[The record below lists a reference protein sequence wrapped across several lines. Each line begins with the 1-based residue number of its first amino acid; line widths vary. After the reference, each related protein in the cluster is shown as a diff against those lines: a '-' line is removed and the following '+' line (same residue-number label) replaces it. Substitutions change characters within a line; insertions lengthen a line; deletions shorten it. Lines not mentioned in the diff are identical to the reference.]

1 MPTLEIAV
9 DARGVT
15 QGLQQA
21 NRALDETAQKADRA
35 EREVKQIG
43 QTSSVAGRDMGA
55 AFAATGG
62 GLAITNGL
70 VGISDGFRSANSS
83 LAAFAAAQ
91 ALLDLGRFA
100 EDMKGVT
107 AATGQTTSIWSTLGT
122 IIKAHPLMTIATVLA
137 GAAAAMGIF
146 SGETEEAADEME
158 RLGAAMEKAQASQY
172 VQQVLGLSQEPGVRG
187 RQAAVI
193 GALETYQQGAQRGQ
207 FQTFGQ
213 FGATL
218 GLTPQQ
224 LEERLGRAGPEVRM
238 AMPTGLDFT
247 GQYTPFEER
256 RVPRQA
262 AEFIVRQLYRELL
275 TEAQELQ
282 RAPGMGLMGYGIDR
296 MMAVAQRTREGLAAG
311 GAGGQFQMT
320 GQVADSGFS
329 IFDVGQ
335 AGGAFARGGV
345 VYPRGFGTGQALMRR
360 PGFPGTFGYEP
371 PAGAPV
377 GGLGMT
383 GYMMDV
389 GMQTAAQ
396 MQAMANEQAAEAENR
411 MRELV
416 ALGENFGQTI
426 GDAFMRVAD
435 GTMSAK
441 QAMAELV
448 RQFAQIAAQNAFRGI
463 GGAVAGSFAPTQTQA
478 TANVGGVTPGFSGN
492 VPGQG

>member
-107 AATGQTTSIWSTLGT
+107 AATGQTTSIWSTLGS

-146 SGETEEAADEME
+146 GGETEEAADEME

-282 RAPGMGLMGYGIDR
+282 RAPGMGLLGYGIDR
-296 MMAVAQRTREGLAAG
+296 MMAVAQRTRAGMAAG

-377 GGLGMT
+377 GGGLGLT
-383 GYMMDV
+383 GYMFDM
-389 GMQTAAQ
+389 GMQAGQQSLDLAKQ
-396 MQAMANEQAAEAENR
+396 QSAEAKQAMD
-411 MRELV
+411 ELI
-416 ALGENFGQTI
+416 AQGQQFGQTI
-426 GDAFMRVAD
+426 GDAFFRVAE
-435 GTMSAK
+435 GTSSAK
-441 QAMAELV
+441 QALAELV

-463 GGAVAGSFAPTQTQA
+463 GGQLFGSFAPTQTQA
-478 TANVGGVTPGFSGN
+478 TADGG
-492 VPGQG
+492 